1 MLHQHRAQ
9 FPALKNK
16 TYFNYGGT
24 GPMPQSAID
33 VIIQTQAHI
42 QDIGPFSMEVYQWI
56 APEIAKVRS
65 IIAQELNVP
74 TSTITLTDNV
84 SVGCNIAIWGIDWQP
99 GDHLLLSDCEYP
111 GVIAMA
117 QEVSR
122 RFGVEI
128 TTCPLFATLNGGNPV
143 EVIAQNLQSNT
154 RLVILSH
161 IIWNTGQFLPIDKIG
176 EICRDNGSLLLIDA
190 AQSAGVL
197 PLNLTELAVDFYAF
211 TGHKWFCGPAGVGGL
226 YVSPAAREKLHPTFI
241 GLSSV
246 ILDDRSRSINWQ
258 PDGRKYEISTM
269 AVPLL
274 IGLGEA
280 IAYHH
285 QWGTAEERYA
295 KIRHNSAYLWQKLAE
310 LPHVKCLKNSPPESG
325 LVSFQLTNNQS
336 ALELVKFLESQ
347 KIMIRRVATHD
358 CIRVSTHYLTLE
370 SEIDQLIAAIKIFCA
385 L

>member
-56 APEIAKVRS
+56 APEIAKVRT
-65 IIAQELNVP
+65 IIAQELNIP
-74 TSTITLTDNV
+74 TSTITLTDNI

-99 GDHLLLSDCEYP
+99 GDRLLLSDCEYP
-111 GVIAMA
+111 GVVAMA

-128 TTCPLFATLNGGNPV
+128 TTCPLFATLNGGDPA
-143 EVIAQNLQSNT
+143 EIIAQNLQSNT

-161 IIWNTGQFLPIDKIG
+161 ITWNTGQFLPIDKIG
-176 EICRDNGSLLLIDA
+176 EICRNNGSLLLIDA
-190 AQSAGVL
+190 AQSGGVL

-226 YVSPAAREKLHPTFI
+226 YVSPTAREKLQPTFI

-246 ILDDRSRSINWQ
+246 MLDDRSRPINWQ
-258 PDGRKYEISTM
+258 PDGRRYEISTM
-269 AVPLL
+269 AIPLL

-285 QWGTAEERYA
+285 QWGTAEERYTQ
-295 KIRHNSAYLWQKLAE
+295 ICHNSAYLWQKLAE
-310 LPHVKCLKNSPPESG
+310 LPDIKCLKDSPPESG
-325 LVSFQLTNNQS
+325 LVSFQLTNNQT

-347 KIMIRRVATHD
+347 RILTRRVATHD

-370 SEIDQLIAAIKIFCA
+370 SEIDQLIAEIKVFCS